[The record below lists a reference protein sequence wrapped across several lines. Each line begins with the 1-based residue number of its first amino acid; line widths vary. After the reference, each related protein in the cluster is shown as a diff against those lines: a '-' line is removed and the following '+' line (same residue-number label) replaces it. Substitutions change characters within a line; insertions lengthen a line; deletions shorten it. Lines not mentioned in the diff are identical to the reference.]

1 MKKLTEKK
9 LDEVTRKILREKI
22 NKIQNNGINEFG
34 FIIMDR
40 KEFNKTIIEC
50 LNKMVDSIKKQN
62 V

>member
-9 LDEVTRKILREKI
+9 LDEVTRKILRENI

-40 KEFNKTIIEC
+40 KEFNKTIREC
-50 LNKMVDSIKKQN
+50 LNEMVDSIKKQN

>member
-50 LNKMVDSIKKQN
+50 LNKMVNSIKKQN